1 MNRMTTVSKLL
12 RTTAAAVL
20 LAAAV
25 GAMPACVA
33 TSGRLYVR
41 VGPPAPIV
49 EVRAVSPGRGFIWVP
64 GYYRWDGRGY
74 IWMAGTWQRPPRA
87 RARWVP
93 GHWARDRR
101 HGWYFVEGRW
111 R

>member
-1 MNRMTTVSKLL
+1 MSRMTTVSKLL

-25 GAMPACVA
+25 GVMPACAA

-41 VGPPAPIV
+41 IGPPAPIV
-49 EVRAVSPGRGFIWVP
+49 EVRAVPPGPGVIWVP

-93 GHWARDRR
+93 GHWVHNRR